1 VESRRRWLGRSRVK
15 LAAAVVASSVLAV
28 GLCGVHVSRAAV
40 RTRSSEDSARQ
51 VTVFGVV
58 AIPGGKGVDAKLLR
72 LKTQLA
78 QLIPNHSFKLLGAQ
92 TSRMVAGDSIPC
104 DLGNGYRVET
114 CLVQPLDDNGMIQLR
129 CELFRGEDRLFSTLV
144 KTPANQLFFCQ
155 RALGEGSQLLI
166 GVGAR

>member
-1 VESRRRWLGRSRVK
+1 MESRARRFGRSKVML
-15 LAAAVVASSVLAV
+15 LAVVVASSMFAA

-40 RTRSSEDSARQ
+40 KMRASEDLARQ

-104 DLGNGYRVET
+104 DLGNSYRVET
-114 CLVQPLDDNGMIQLR
+114 CLVQPLDVNGMIQLR
-129 CELFRGEDRLFSTLV
+129 CQLYRDEERLFSTLV

-155 RALGEGSQLLI
+155 RAFGEDSQLLI